1 MRNLPVLILL
11 LASTAFGESPVWIAK
26 SNQNAQVLLEV
37 AARFDPESAGQAG
50 VSGLDEEIHDF
61 TPKSDE
67 RRVQAIAMAAKTL
80 RVRLDAEKDPLVR
93 QDLEILIRSAEQEVH
108 EFELNEK
115 YNIPY
120 LDVPQTIYNGIH
132 ALLDDQVAA
141 SRRPA
146 ALTRLRRYTG
156 LDAAYTPATV
166 QAERRTR
173 EKLEKPGL
181 RGPAI
186 VKVNKDL
193 ANTKFFVDGIGELFE
208 KYKIAGYQEAYA
220 KLREQ
225 TAVYD
230 NFIRKEVLPKST
242 ADFRLPPE
250 LYDFSLAQFGVDI
263 PATEL
268 TAMAHA
274 AFRQI
279 QDEMRGVAARLAK
292 QKGLST
298 PDYREVIRELKKDQ
312 LVGAEI
318 LPHYQNRIAQVEEII
333 RRERLVTLPARP
345 ARMILASAAETAQQ
359 PAPHMQPPRLIGNT
373 GESGVFVLPLNIPGP
388 PGEKSQ
394 RYDDFTFAAASWTLI
409 SHEVRPG
416 HELQFDA
423 MVEHGVSQA
432 RAIFAFN
439 STNVEGWG
447 LYSEFIMKPFMPLDG
462 QLISLQHRLMRAAR
476 AYLDPELHSGKITPE
491 QAFRVLREDVVLSE
505 AMANQE
511 VERYTFRMP
520 AQATSYFYGYTRL
533 SELRA
538 DTERELGAK
547 FNQQKFHDFIL
558 GQGLLPAALLRK
570 AVFADFIGKPLA
582 L

>member
-1 MRNLPVLILL
+1 MRNLPVLILMA
-11 LASTAFGESPVWIAK
+11 ASTAFGESPGWVAK
-26 SNQNAQVLLEV
+26 SNQNAQVLIEA
-37 AARFDPESAGQAG
+37 AARYDPESAGQAG
-50 VSGLDEEIHDF
+50 VSGLDEEIRDL
-61 TPKSDE
+61 TPKSGE
-67 RRVQAIAMAAKTL
+67 RRAQAIATAAKTL

-115 YNIPY
+115 YYIPY
-120 LDVPQTIYNGIH
+120 LDAPQTIYSGIR

-156 LDAAYTPATV
+156 LDAAYTPLIV
-166 QAERRTR
+166 LAERRTR

-186 VKVNKDL
+186 VKVNKNL

-225 TAVYD
+225 TAAYD

-268 TAMAHA
+268 TARAHA

-279 QDEMRGVAARLAK
+279 QDEMQSVAAQVAK
-292 QKGLST
+292 QKGLSA
-298 PDYREVIRELKKDQ
+298 PDYRDVIGELKKDQ
-312 LVGAEI
+312 LVGEEI
-318 LPHYQNRIAQVEEII
+318 LPHYQKRIAQVEEII
-333 RRERLVTLPARP
+333 RRERLVTLPNRP
-345 ARMILASAAETAQQ
+345 ARMILASPAETAQQ
-359 PAPHMQPPRLIGNT
+359 PAPNMRPPRLIGNT

-394 RYDDFTFAAASWTLI
+394 RSDDFTFTAASWTLT

-558 GQGLLPAALLRK
+558 GQGLLPPALLRK

>member
-1 MRNLPVLILL
+1 MRNFPVLILL
-11 LASTAFGESPVWIAK
+11 LASTALGDSPGWVAK
-26 SNQNAQVLLEV
+26 SNQNAQVLLEID
-37 AARFDPESAGQAG
+37 ARFNPESAGASG
-50 VSGLDEEIHDF
+50 INGLDEQIIDLK
-61 TPKSDE
+61 PDSLARRAQAE
-67 RRVQAIAMAAKTL
+67 RTAEKTL
-80 RVRLDAEKDPLVR
+80 TARLAAEKDPLVR
-93 QDLEILIRSAEQEVH
+93 QDLEILIRADRESIRG
-108 EFELNEK
+108 FELREK
-115 YNIPY
+115 YYIPY
-120 LDVPQTIYNGIH
+120 PPAAQIVYNGIH

-141 SRRPA
+141 SRRSA
-146 ALTRLRRYTG
+146 ALTRLRRYAG
-156 LDAAYTPATV
+156 LESGYTPLTALAERRIREKLDKPGLLGPATV
-166 QAERRTR
+166 
-173 EKLEKPGL
+173 K
-181 RGPAI
+181 
-186 VKVNKDL
+186 VKKDL
-193 ANTKFFVDGIGELFE
+193 ANTTSFVDGIGELFE
-208 KYKIAGYQEAYA
+208 KYKIAGYQEAFIRF
-220 KLREQ
+220 REQ
-225 TAVYD
+225 AASYD
-230 NFIRKEVLPKST
+230 DFLRKEVLPRSR
-242 ADFRLPPE
+242 ADFRLSPE
-250 LYDFSLAQFGVDI
+250 LYDYSLTQYGVDI
-263 PATEL
+263 PAAEL
-268 TAMAHA
+268 TVMAHTSY
-274 AFRQI
+274 RKI
-279 QDEMRGVAARLAK
+279 QDEMQTVAAQVAR
-292 QKGLST
+292 QRGFGET
-298 PDYREVIRELKKDQ
+298 DYRAVIRELKKDQ
-312 LVGAEI
+312 LVGEEI
-318 LPHYQNRIAQVEEII
+318 LPHYQKRIGQVEEII

-345 ARMILASAAETAQQ
+345 ARMILASPAETAQM
-359 PAPHMQPPRLIGNT
+359 PAPNMRPPRLIGNT
-373 GESGVFVLPLNIPGP
+373 GESGVFVLPLNVPGP

-394 RYDDFTFAAASWTLI
+394 RSDDFTFTAASWTLI

-476 AYLDPELHSGKITPE
+476 AYLDPELHAGKITPE

-547 FNQQKFHDFIL
+547 FNQQNFHDFIL
-558 GQGLLPAALLRK
+558 GQGLLPPALLRK

>member
-1 MRNLPVLILL
+1 MRNFPILILL
-11 LASTAFGESPVWIAK
+11 LVNTAFGEPPSWVAK
-26 SNQNAQVLLEV
+26 SNQNAQVLLEID
-37 AARFDPESAGQAG
+37 ARFNPESAGASG
-50 VSGLDEEIHDF
+50 MNGLDEQIIDLK
-61 TPKSDE
+61 PDSLE
-67 RRVQAIAMAAKTL
+67 RQAQAERTAEKTL
-80 RVRLDAEKDPLVR
+80 TARLAVEKDPFVR
-93 QDLEILIRSAEQEVH
+93 QDLEILIHADRESIRG
-108 EFELNEK
+108 FELREK

-120 LDVPQTIYNGIH
+120 PPAAQIVYNGIH

-141 SRRPA
+141 GRRPS
-146 ALTRLRRYTG
+146 ALTRLRRYAG
-156 LDAAYTPATV
+156 LESGYTPLTVLAERRIREKLDKPGLLGPATV
-166 QAERRTR
+166 
-173 EKLEKPGL
+173 K
-181 RGPAI
+181 
-186 VKVNKDL
+186 VKKDL

-208 KYKIAGYQEAYA
+208 KYKIAGYQEAFTRF
-220 KLREQ
+220 REQ
-225 TAVYD
+225 AAAYD
-230 NFIRKEVLPKST
+230 DFLRKEVLPRSL

-250 LYDFSLAQFGVDI
+250 LYDYSLMQYGVDI
-263 PATEL
+263 PAAEL
-268 TAMAHA
+268 TVMAHA
-274 AFRQI
+274 SYRKI
-279 QDEMRGVAARLAK
+279 QDEMQNVAAQLAK
-292 QKGLST
+292 QKGFGDM
-298 PDYREVIRELKKDQ
+298 DYRAVIRELKKDQ
-312 LVGAEI
+312 LVGEEI
-318 LPHYQNRIAQVEEII
+318 LPHYQKRIAQIEEII
-333 RRERLVTLPARP
+333 RRERLVTLPNRP
-345 ARMILASAAETAQQ
+345 ARMILASPAETAQQ

-476 AYLDPELHSGKITPE
+476 AYLDPELHMGKITPE
-491 QAFRVLREDVVLSE
+491 QALRVLREDVVLSE

-520 AQATSYFYGYTRL
+520 AQAASYFYGFTRL

-558 GQGLLPAALLRK
+558 GQGLLPPALLRK